1 MNNETK
7 KQIKELPGLIARA
20 GSEEVVKLKCPK
32 CGGNLIINFTPGEK
46 KALTVTCEKFC
57 FGTSI
62 DGMAAEPRWVRV
74 LGAHIVTG
82 ERSQE

>member
-7 KQIKELPGLIARA
+7 KQIKELPGQIARA
-20 GSEEVVKLKCPK
+20 GSEEVLTLKCPK
-32 CGGNLIINFTPGEK
+32 CGGNLIINFTPDEK

-62 DGMAAEPRWVRV
+62 DGMAEEPQWVRTLGMQV
-74 LGAHIVTG
+74 LTG
-82 ERSQE
+82 HRAAG